1 MADPAY
7 ALNPILES
15 DIEASVAARQSGRR
29 ALWVAFIGFFVD
41 MFDAYLPVVV
51 LGPAMAYF
59 QPPTLSPALQSTL
72 FYIVFALSLV
82 GRPVGAA
89 IFGHYSDKLGRR
101 KVTLISMAGFAVVT
115 FLIGLLPGYETWGFS
130 SVALLIFLRFVDGVF
145 LGGEYTGAN
154 PLAMEY
160 APKEQRGIWGA
171 FIHTGFPAS
180 MALMSLITLALLRL
194 APAGS
199 PHSAYVTWGW
209 RIPFFLGGLFG
220 CGAFLYCLLRVPES
234 KVWAKAERAKSPL
247 GDLWRGGNPRIL
259 GQVFL
264 VMSGAWFT
272 LNAVT
277 SILPGVLLTV
287 RHVDSVT
294 VTNAQLIENVVMT
307 VVLVPCGMLGQ
318 KIGRRTVLWMIGL
331 AGCTLGPILY
341 YVLVRS
347 GYRNTVEL
355 IVLVTLINLCAMPV
369 WAIITAY
376 INERFS
382 TGVRASGYGLGYSLA
397 TIIPAFS
404 SFYMLALKRLG
415 MPYEYTE
422 VAIFALGGLLLMIGA
437 LSGPETNHID
447 IS

>member
-15 DIEASVAARQSGRR
+15 DIESSIAARQSGRR

-72 FYIVFALSLV
+72 FYVVFALSLV

-89 IFGHYSDKLGRR
+89 VFGHYSDKLGRR

-115 FLIGLLPGYETWGFS
+115 FLIGLLPGYETWGFA
-130 SVALLIFLRFVDGVF
+130 SVGLLIFLRFVDGVF

-160 APKEQRGIWGA
+160 APKDQRGIWGA

-194 APAGS
+194 APGGS

-209 RIPFFLGGLFG
+209 RVPFFLGGLFG
-220 CGAFLYCLLRVPES
+220 CGVFLYCLLRVPES

-247 GDLWRGGNPRIL
+247 GELWRGDNPRIL

-294 VTNAQLIENVVMT
+294 VTNAQLIENLVM
-307 VVLVPCGMLGQ
+307 VFLLVPFGMLGQ
-318 KIGRRTVLWMIGL
+318 MIGRRTVLWMIGL
-331 AGCTLGPILY
+331 AGCTVGPIFY

-415 MPYEYTE
+415 MQYPYTE